1 MKQQFDTTK
10 FSTTPFQQRVNKPW
24 GHEIIYTLAEAPVTG
39 KILHVKAGKRLSLQ
53 YHDEKVETLCLISG
67 EGKLVLSD
75 SSGKQKEIKMQKEKG
90 YFIRPGQIHRIIA
103 VSDIIVIEPST
114 AEIGNTFRLEDDY
127 SRQTETEEMRKE
139 KDRGWQK

>member
-1 MKQQFDTTK
+1 MGKKFDQSK

-24 GHEIIYTLAEAPVTG
+24 GHEIIYTPTEAPAIG

-53 YHDEKVETLCLISG
+53 YHDEKFETLCLISG

-75 SSGKQKEIKMQKEKG
+75 SNGKQKEVKMQKEKG

-103 VSDIIVIEPST
+103 VSDIVVIEPST
-114 AEIGNTFRLEDDY
+114 AETGNTFRLEDDY
-127 SRQTETEEMRKE
+127 SRPTETEAMRKE
-139 KDRGWQK
+139 TNRGWNN

>member
-1 MKQQFDTTK
+1 MVKKFDQSK

-24 GHEIIYTLAEAPVTG
+24 GHEIIYTPAEAPAIG

-53 YHDEKVETLCLISG
+53 YHDEKFETLCLISG

-75 SSGKQKEIKMQKEKG
+75 SNAKQREVKMQKVKG

-103 VSDIIVIEPST
+103 VSDIVVIEPST
-114 AEIGNTFRLEDDY
+114 AEKGNTYRLEDDY
-127 SRQTETEEMRKE
+127 SRPTETEELRKE
-139 KDRGWQK
+139 KNRGWKK